1 MHNKSHFSFSFLI
14 FIDIFIFIFIFISE
28 FSLQLFTTM
37 KKYIVYLLP
46 VLLVLT
52 GWQFRQPHAKDIAPL
67 AAISIPNYEKTITE
81 KGMLKFESEDA
92 LLYIKPAVKAFQ
104 GSHDPRIC
112 WQGSG
117 YEFTKIKKITVD
129 EIQLYTALLTKGRD
143 TLHTAWW
150 FDNGELKTINEWEW
164 RWTTLSGKSGFKLVN
179 VTTDK
184 EEDLP
189 KIIKE
194 ILATNL

>member
-1 MHNKSHFSFSFLI
+1 
-14 FIDIFIFIFIFISE
+14 
-28 FSLQLFTTM
+28 M

-46 VLLVLT
+46 ILLILT
-52 GWQFRQPHAKDIAPL
+52 GWQFRQEHPQDVNPL
-67 AAISIPNYEKTITE
+67 ANIFIPDYEKIITE
-81 KGMLKFESEDA
+81 KGMLKFENDNA
-92 LLYIKPAVKAFQ
+92 LVYIKPAVKAFQ

-117 YEFTKIKKITVD
+117 YEFSKIKKINVSGV
-129 EIQLYTALLTKGRD
+129 ELYKAVLRKDKD

-150 FDNGELKTINEWEW
+150 FDNSEIKTINEWEW

-184 EEDLP
+184 EENLPEIIREIFIVDL
-189 KIIKE
+189 
-194 ILATNL
+194 